1 MSFYSSA
8 AIDDGKVE
16 AKEDWD
22 RSKTPPSILTKSTWG
37 AWKRV
42 QKWQIFECKQTTGV
56 VKDFKP
62 DGSADKDLVSGENDF
77 ILIKLCK
84 SW

>member
-16 AKEDWD
+16 DKEDGD
-22 RSKTPPSILTKSTWG
+22 RSKTPTSVFPKSTWR

-62 DGSADKDLVSGENDF
+62 DGSADKDLVSGENDL
-77 ILIKLCK
+77 ILIKLCR
-84 SW
+84 S

>member
-16 AKEDWD
+16 DKEDGD
-22 RSKTPPSILTKSTWG
+22 RSKTPTSVFPKSTWR

-62 DGSADKDLVSGENDF
+62 DGSADKDLVSGKNDF
-77 ILIKLCK
+77 ILIKLCW
-84 SW
+84 S